1 MWCCAVSDHRDFS
14 DAYDEVIDEPH
25 RTKDAEEGVSIIP
38 DSDDRGADSAINWV
52 DMSNWDNEPSR
63 NGSGLFATAYHSI
76 KPDCSPVKVARASR
90 SLN

>member
-52 DMSNWDNEPSR
+52 DMSNWDNEPVPQR
-63 NGSGLFATAYHSI
+63 EWAIRDG
-76 KPDCSPVKVARASR
+76 ASR
-90 SLN
+90 AALSRPDIPFSGRNRPFW